1 MLPGPFSLP
10 LRTFPWVIPPVEA
23 APGCRMTR
31 DPRGAAQAHPLPS
44 RAPQAGKGTPPRR
57 RGSAGKPAQAL
68 LGFRA
73 PRRSAVR
80 GLLRRLGRG
89 CSRSVHDRHHVGAR
103 PCAMTLAFSMSPTQR
118 QSVSGHCTAPLSN
131 RSRAPSP
138 GAPERVDRCG
148 RILERAVRSRPRT
161 AERRGARNPRSACAV
176 FPAKPRRRAPAPAHD
191 GVWSG
196 EPSREPSSEGRKTP
210 QRDDGFPA
218 CGAWL
223 GRGCACAARRGSH
236 VIRYPGA
243 ASTGGSG
250 SGDADTVWSAK
261 TSHTSMSDS
270 RTRGRPPFRRKDCVP
285 TRIPA
290 RMCFGL
296 PVA

>member
-1 MLPGPFSLP
+1 MPVWTERPHPLSSRSAARARVLALPRFSDRDRRLARRLP
-10 LRTFPWVIPPVEA
+10 RCLSTVAQGTLSRVEGCGTRCGTATGAPPK
-23 APGCRMTR
+23 R
-31 DPRGAAQAHPLPS
+31 RGARL
-44 RAPQAGKGTPPRR
+44 
-57 RGSAGKPAQAL
+57 
-68 LGFRA
+68 
-73 PRRSAVR
+73 PRRSCAVNTRSEGGSRSRIDR

-218 CGAWL
+218 CGARL
-223 GRGCACAARRGSH
+223 GRGCACAAPRRSR

-243 ASTGGSG
+243 PRLAES
-250 SGDADTVWSAK
+250 
-261 TSHTSMSDS
+261 
-270 RTRGRPPFRRKDCVP
+270 P
-285 TRIPA
+285 TEMPEE
-290 RMCFGL
+290 
-296 PVA
+296 P